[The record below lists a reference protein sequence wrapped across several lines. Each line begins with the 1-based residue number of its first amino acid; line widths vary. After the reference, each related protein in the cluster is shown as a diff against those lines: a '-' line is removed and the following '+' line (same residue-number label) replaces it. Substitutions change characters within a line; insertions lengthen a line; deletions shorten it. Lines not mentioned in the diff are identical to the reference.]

1 MAESN
6 FSARKSHIYDLIG
19 RLNAAFSRA
28 TRNLYELESI
38 GFFDLE
44 MTGRLY
50 NGTKEAQANCNFHL
64 LQALQELEQ
73 QDWARFGKAVGDR
86 LG

>member
-6 FSARKSHIYDLIG
+6 FSARKSHVYDLLS
-19 RLNAAFSRA
+19 RLNSAFSRA

-44 MTGRLY
+44 TMGRLY
-50 NGTKEAQANCNFHL
+50 SGTKEAQANCNFHL

-73 QDWARFGKAVGDR
+73 QDWARFGKAANQP
-86 LG
+86 